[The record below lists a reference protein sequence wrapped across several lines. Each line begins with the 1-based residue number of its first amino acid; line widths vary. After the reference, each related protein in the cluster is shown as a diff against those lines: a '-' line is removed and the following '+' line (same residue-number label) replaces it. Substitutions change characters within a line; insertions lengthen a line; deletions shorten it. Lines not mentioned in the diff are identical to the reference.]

1 MRTGLIVLWMLLFS
15 ITSAAAQVSIGIGLP
30 GVTIGINLPVYP
42 QLVRVPGYPV
52 YYAPQMNSNY
62 FFYDGMYWVYD
73 QDNWYASTWY
83 NGPWEL
89 VGPEMVPL
97 FILRIPVRYYR
108 QPPSYFRGW
117 TSDAPP
123 RWGEHWGNTWEERR
137 RGWDNW
143 NRASVPQPAPLP
155 VYQRQYS
162 GNKYPPVEQQQA
174 LQSRNYRYKPKDALS
189 PAALSGTASAK
200 CASACSAAKSG
211 RTSGKKCP
219 ATGPTWFQ
227 PAIFTAATGSA
238 RSTGTTAAEE
248 RSRRSGPGRRQTGS
262 SAGQP
267 YSPTSD
273 AANTARHGPASAAG
287 TQGASPGQGTASQA
301 TRAGTKG
308 PAADAATTASHRPAS
323 AAGTKAQ
330 AQDKGPQGKASAQKP
345 KQGQQK
351 DGAKGEQR
359 DGEGNK

>member
-174 LQSRNYRYKPKDALS
+174 LQSRNYRYKPKDALVQQHYPAPQVQS
-189 PAALSGTASAK
+189 APAPAPQRNQGVPQARSAPPPAQRGSSPPSSLQQPAPPAAQGQPPR
-200 CASACSAAKSG
+200 KSG
-211 RTSGKKCP
+211 RDV
-219 ATGPTWFQ
+219 Q
-227 PAIFTAATGSA
+227 
-238 RSTGTTAAEE
+238 
-248 RSRRSGPGRRQTGS
+248 
-262 SAGQP
+262 
-267 YSPTSD
+267 
-273 AANTARHGPASAAG
+273 
-287 TQGASPGQGTASQA
+287 
-301 TRAGTKG
+301 G
-308 PAADAATTASHRPAS
+308 PAAAKPAPQQASPIAQPQTQQPRQATAQRQQQVP
-323 AAGTKAQ
+323 KAQ
-330 AQDKGPQGKASAQKP
+330 AQDKGPQAKRPAQEPKAQQQTQQPQQATGQRQQQVPKAQAQDKGPQAKASAQKP